1 MTLREKLLARINELT
16 ARAESPDL
24 SADNLRAILAEIK
37 EKREMI
43 DQLDSEARSAQI
55 SDFTEQPPVDAV
67 RHNDQVVASFRS
79 ATANQQKQ
87 ENTGENPLASEEY
100 RKEFMRFVQRN
111 IPISGEMRSKIN
123 AYYNSL
129 QPEQRAGLSIST
141 DTTAAAIPIVL
152 MQEIINTSKVRYGN
166 IYAKVKKMAIPAG
179 VGFAVGDLAAEF
191 KWINESTVSPDQ
203 KTDDL
208 ARISFSYHEAEC
220 RIARSYLSTLLT
232 LSDFESKLVEVI
244 AVAYAKAMDLAIV
257 RGTGNGTPMGIIND
271 PRITKVVTMTEAQIN
286 NWQYWKKNV
295 FAEIAPAYAD
305 GEFIIP
311 KATINAY
318 LETMADANNRPVYRE
333 TTGLVVGSSDDRY
346 PRAEFFGH
354 ETAVT
359 EATVLPAFQ
368 TANSGDVVAIFW
380 QPWEYAINEPLGFTL
395 KRYDNENTNQIVDKA
410 LFVADGKVLNPKGFI
425 LIKKA

>member
-1 MTLREKLLARINELT
+1 MSKLTEKLKARLNALEAKAQETEDINEL
-16 ARAESPDL
+16 
-24 SADNLRAILAEIK
+24 
-37 EKREMI
+37 
-43 DQLDSEARSAQI
+43 RSIYAQI
-55 SDFTEQPPVDAV
+55 KDIKSDFADLDESRSEQPPADAV
-67 RHNDQVVASFRS
+67 RHNAEVVASYRS
-79 ATANQQKQ
+79 ATAKKKQ

-152 MQEIINTSKVRYGN
+152 MQEIINTAKVRYGN
-166 IYAKVKKMAIPAG
+166 IYAKVRKMAIPAG

-191 KWINESTVSPDQ
+191 KWINESTVSPTQ

-257 RGTGNGTPMGIIND
+257 RGAGNGSPLGIIND
-271 PRITKVVTMTEAQIN
+271 PRVTKVVTMTEAQIN

-295 FAEIAPAYAD
+295 FAEIPPAYAD

-318 LETMADANNRPVYRE
+318 LETMADSNNRPIYRE

-380 QPWEYAINEPLGFTL
+380 QPWEYAINEPLGFNL